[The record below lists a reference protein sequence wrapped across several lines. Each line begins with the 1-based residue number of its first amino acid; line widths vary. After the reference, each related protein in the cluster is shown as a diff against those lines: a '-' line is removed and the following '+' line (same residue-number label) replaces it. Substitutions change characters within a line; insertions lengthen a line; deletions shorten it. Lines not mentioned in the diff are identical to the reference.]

1 MKEYDEQ
8 DFTHHITH
16 HINVLQPAHCSPA
29 PAEPSNLSARSGP
42 EYVVHRSEM
51 IRVAALA
58 LAATAATAFTSPR
71 QLPRRVL
78 RTSAS
83 AGDAVCPLLSE
94 PTSPVATFAMG

>member
-1 MKEYDEQ
+1 
-8 DFTHHITH
+8 
-16 HINVLQPAHCSPA
+16 
-29 PAEPSNLSARSGP
+29 
-42 EYVVHRSEM
+42 M